1 MDNGPDRSLHSRER
15 APVAVTCVTPPA
27 SVHRWP
33 LPSDGECAQRPLGCI
48 LHPNVPTICCMS
60 TQIAVRL
67 PDALVAELDAMVA
80 SGAAKSRASVIER
93 ALRKALR
100 QYQYAQELALYDANP
115 QALEDP
121 DMDALA
127 AWVAGR
133 PMDLD

>member
-1 MDNGPDRSLHSRER
+1 
-15 APVAVTCVTPPA
+15 
-27 SVHRWP
+27 
-33 LPSDGECAQRPLGCI
+33 
-48 LHPNVPTICCMS
+48 MS